1 MINQS
6 FKKTQTAKLPVYQ
19 KPYPLEL
26 IFFVVPHRQ
35 SANFSLRKKHKTHK
49 NHPPI
54 NQYTSR
60 PRPKRVRSTTY
71 FSCCGPSSPGVKP
84 LRHVKAELVRKGF
97 LIQCVCASPHLLVI
111 QFVLVTCG
119 SGASPRVDRAPRP
132 FAHVQLY
139 ATSVPPG
146 TRRSTRTK
154 TQTDAQTYG

>member
-35 SANFSLRKKHKTHK
+35 SANFSLRKKRNLTRTTLQL
-49 NHPPI
+49 I
-54 NQYTSR
+54 NTLQSR
-60 PRPKRVRSTTY
+60 ARNASAPQ